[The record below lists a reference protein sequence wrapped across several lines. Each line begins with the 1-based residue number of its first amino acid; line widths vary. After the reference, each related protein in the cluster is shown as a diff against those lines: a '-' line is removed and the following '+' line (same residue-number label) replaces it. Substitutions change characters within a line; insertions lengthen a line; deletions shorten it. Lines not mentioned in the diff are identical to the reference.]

1 MPPSKESIR
10 SKIEELIQG
19 MILLKV
25 EDESAWA
32 TTLEWM
38 DVTSLGQSF
47 GCWKYVQA
55 GLLTQTSVIMIDG
68 YSLSFLHEYSLLF
81 PSSPYTTLITGY
93 LRYFDLP
100 GPNDEVTEKIRAKKR
115 ERRKAKK
122 DGGKK
127 GKKDVA
133 PEAESKEDDVS
144 AEDALKTEENK
155 RKEPYTVLIVS
166 RFGTNRCRPSLIC
179 ALLTERDRK
188 PAQVS
193 LWPQDPIGGVSSR
206 GRLCQ
211 CHRYCRKGQEL
222 DQGIGY
228 RDGSQVS
235 WVSWSRQPK
244 CLSQCSTPA
253 PR

>member
-1 MPPSKESIR
+1 
-10 SKIEELIQG
+10 
-19 MILLKV
+19 
-25 EDESAWA
+25 
-32 TTLEWM
+32 
-38 DVTSLGQSF
+38 
-47 GCWKYVQA
+47 
-55 GLLTQTSVIMIDG
+55 
-68 YSLSFLHEYSLLF
+68 LHEYSLLF

-122 DGGKK
+122 DSGKK
-127 GKKDVA
+127 GKN
-133 PEAESKEDDVS
+133 EAATEVESKEDEVS

-166 RFGTNRCRPSLIC
+166 GFCTSCCRPSLIR
-179 ALLTERDRK
+179 ASLIERDRK

-193 LWPQDPIGGVSSR
+193 VWSQNLVGGVSSR

-222 DQGIGY
+222 DQSAGH
-228 RDGSQVS
+228 
-235 WVSWSRQPK
+235 
-244 CLSQCSTPA
+244 
-253 PR
+253 